1 MYGTKADNLIKLR
14 DAGIRVPGFTVVR
27 FEEVVDT
34 DRLEGSD
41 VRGALKR
48 EWEKTLNLSP
58 FKVYAVRSSCNLE
71 DGDASSFAGQFD
83 TFLNVKEK
91 DVKEK
96 VISCIESLYKDSVK
110 SYMRKKGIDES
121 GVKMNVIV
129 QEMVEADKAG
139 ILFTANPW
147 GLLNENVVV
156 IGRGSCE
163 GVVSDRTE
171 TTSYYYNKTDKV
183 YYYEGREDLLGEK
196 ELEELALISE
206 KAMELF
212 GHYMDMEFAYKKGEL
227 FLLQARPITTLK
239 ADSPLILDNSNIVES
254 YPGISLPLT
263 ISFVDLVY
271 SGVFKGVSRRVLKND
286 KELGKHEDVFKNMVG
301 HANGRIYYKISNWYT
316 VLKFLPFN
324 KKIIP
329 VWQEMLGVKNKGYDT
344 TDVEL
349 SPAVR
354 FMTYVNSFYE
364 LVSVPRH
371 MKALEKK
378 FKEINRDFY
387 NRVDDLEPNE
397 LIELFEEIR
406 EKLLSIWDVTL
417 LNDMYAFIFTGLVKS
432 RLKKKSG
439 ADDGYV
445 NEYISGISNIE
456 SMKPI
461 RALIALSYK
470 KDKYSAKEF
479 ERRKRK
485 YIELYGD
492 RNLEELKLESPTFR
506 SNPELLDERIEGY
519 RQDMDKL
526 KRLYLSMKE
535 KKEAPKN
542 ERGDLL
548 TSFLAKRCAV
558 GIAGREKSRLNRSRV
573 YGMVRLIFTKLGESY
588 VREGLLDDKN
598 DIFYLTIDE
607 AFELAERKREK
618 ADKGSE
624 AGKSHEAGEE
634 REVDKGIDAGKTD
647 MRKLVAARK
656 EEYLLYEKLP
666 AYSRLIF
673 EEKEYDK
680 RHRSINSYQKKMDGS
695 YLQGIPC
702 SKGVVTGEA
711 LVIKSI
717 SDAKNVRDKILVTK
731 MTDPG
736 WVFLL
741 ATAKGVLSEKGSLLS
756 HTAIISRELKVPS
769 IVGVE
774 NLMDTIKTGDIIRMD
789 AGTGKVEIVRT
800 NC

>member
-1 MYGTKADNLIKLR
+1 MYGAKADNLIKLR

-34 DRLEGSD
+34 DRLEAED
-41 VRGALKR
+41 VRGALKSG
-48 EWEKTLNLSP
+48 WKEKLSLSP
-58 FKVYAVRSSCNLE
+58 SKAYAVRSSCNLE
-71 DGDASSFAGQFD
+71 DSGSSSFAGQFD
-83 TFLNVKEK
+83 TFLNVKAV
-91 DVKEK
+91 DVEEK
-96 VISCIESLYKDSVK
+96 VISCIKSLYKDSVK
-110 SYMRKKGIDES
+110 DYMKEKDIKES
-121 GVKMNVIV
+121 SVKMNVIV

-139 ILFTANPW
+139 VLFTANPQ
-147 GLLNENVVV
+147 GLLNESV
-156 IGRGSCE
+156 IAVGKGSCE
-163 GVVSDRTE
+163 GVVSDKVD
-171 TTSYYYNKTDKV
+171 TTSYYYNRTDKV
-183 YYYEGREDLLGEK
+183 YYYEGKEDLLSEK
-196 ELEELALISE
+196 ELEELDSIGE
-206 KAMELF
+206 KAEKLF
-212 GHYMDMEFAYKKGEL
+212 GCYLDMEFAFKGEEL

-239 ADSPLILDNSNIVES
+239 GDSPLILDNSNIVES

-263 ISFVDLVY
+263 VSFVNLVY

-286 KELGKHEDVFKNMVG
+286 KELNKHEAVFGNMVG

-329 VWQEMLGVKNKGYDT
+329 VWQEMLGVKNKGYDS

-349 SPAVR
+349 NPMVR

-378 FKEINRDFY
+378 FKVINRDFY
-387 NRVDDLEPNE
+387 KRVDGLEPKE
-397 LIELFEEIR
+397 LIGLFEEIR
-406 EKLLSIWDVTL
+406 EKLLNIWDVTL

-432 RLKKKSG
+432 RLKKKLG

-470 KDKYSAKEF
+470 KDKLSAKEF
-479 ERRKRK
+479 EKRKRK

-492 RNLEELKLESPTFR
+492 RNLEELKLESPTYR

-519 RQDMDKL
+519 RQDAGKL
-526 KRLYLSMKE
+526 KRLYLRMKE
-535 KKEAPKN
+535 KKEASDSNSKK
-542 ERGDLL
+542 RDFL
-548 TSFLAKRCAV
+548 TEFLAKRCAI

-573 YGMVRLIFTKLGESY
+573 YGMVRLIFNRLGESY
-588 VREGLLDDKN
+588 AREGLLEDKN

-607 AFELAERKREK
+607 AFALAERKREK
-618 ADKGSE
+618 ADKD
-624 AGKSHEAGEE
+624 HE
-634 REVDKGIDAGKTD
+634 AGKTD

-673 EEKEYDK
+673 EDKEYDK
-680 RHRSINSYQKKMDGS
+680 RHRSINSYQRKRDEKQ
-695 YLQGIPC
+695 LQGIPC

-711 LVIKSI
+711 LVIKRVQ
-717 SDAKNVRDKILVTK
+717 DARDVKDKILVTK

-774 NLMDTIKTGDIIRMD
+774 NLMDTIKTGDIIKMD
-789 AGTGKVEIVRT
+789 AGAGKIEIVRRK
-800 NC
+800 